1 MVRDEA
7 RNRTN
12 TLPPMSSNLN
22 VIERIWAKLKEGRTL
37 RHRNNPP
44 WNPQQLWD
52 QVVEIWDDLAQDH
65 DSCLTFVDSTPRR
78 CQAVIDAGGMWTRY

>member
-22 VIERIWAKLKEGRTL
+22 VIERIWANVYGTHSSYGIRLCKSGMISLRTTTLALRLSTL
-37 RHRNNPP
+37 RPE
-44 WNPQQLWD
+44 D
-52 QVVEIWDDLAQDH
+52 A
-65 DSCLTFVDSTPRR
+65 RR
-78 CQAVIDAGGMWTRY
+78 SLMPVACGQGIRSICFFF